1 MTRADPDR
9 LAVFLSG
16 TGRTLVNLAA
26 VIDRGELHAEIG
38 LVVASRACEGIGRA
52 ETLGIPVRLIEG
64 EIEPGALEGLLEE
77 FSIDWVVL
85 AGYLKRLPV
94 PTRWV
99 GRVVNIHPALLPD
112 FGGAGMYGD
121 RVHRAVLEAGVPE
134 SGCTVHLC
142 DEHYDT
148 GPIVLQ
154 KRCPVLPGD
163 TPRSL
168 ADRVFQV
175 ETEAY
180 PAALRLLIERAGCG
194 G

>member
-26 VIDRGELHAEIG
+26 VIDRGELPAEIG

-52 ETLGIPVRLIEG
+52 EALGIPVRLIEG
-64 EIEPGALEGLLEE
+64 EIEASELEAVLDE

-99 GRVVNIHPALLPD
+99 GRVVNIHPALLPE
-112 FGGAGMYGD
+112 FGGPGMYGD

-148 GPIVLQ
+148 GPIVFQ
-154 KRCPVLPGD
+154 QRCPVLPGD

-180 PAALRLLIERAGCG
+180 PAALRLLIERSGSG